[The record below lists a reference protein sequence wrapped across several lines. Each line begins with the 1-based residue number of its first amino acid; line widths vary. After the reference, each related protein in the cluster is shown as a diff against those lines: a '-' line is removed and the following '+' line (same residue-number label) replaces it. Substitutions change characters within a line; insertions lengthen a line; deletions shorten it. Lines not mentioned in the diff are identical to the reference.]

1 MNFSE
6 NFKREMKYR
15 GISQT
20 TLAERLNTSQATI
33 SRWMKGVN
41 QPDFESLFL
50 LCEILEV
57 TPNELLGW
65 DK

>member
-20 TLAERLNTSQATI
+20 TLAEKLNTSQATI

-50 LCEILEV
+50 LCEILDV